1 MTFQRF
7 SESKFT
13 VSLSGGRK
21 YAFRVGDITKLM
33 VWTPGCEVELS
44 ESDDPVFPIRI
55 SRADFP
61 HDEVFARDPSSSM
74 GLPDDL

>member
-7 SESKFT
+7 SENKFT

-33 VWTPGCEVELS
+33 IWTPGCEVELS
-44 ESDDPVFPIRI
+44 ESDDRVFPIRI
-55 SRADFP
+55 SRVDFP
-61 HDEVFARDPSSSM
+61 DEEVLARDPSSSR
-74 GLPDDL
+74 GLPRDL